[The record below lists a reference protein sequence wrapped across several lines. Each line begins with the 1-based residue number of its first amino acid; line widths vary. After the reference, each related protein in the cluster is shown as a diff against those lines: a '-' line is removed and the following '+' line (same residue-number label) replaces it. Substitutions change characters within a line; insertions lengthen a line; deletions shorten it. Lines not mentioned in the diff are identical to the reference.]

1 MFLFQPQLI
10 KYWGYPVE
18 EHFVT
23 TNDSYILCMHR
34 ITHGKNGLQHD
45 KSKPPVF
52 LAHGLISSSSQW
64 VFGPPE
70 KSLAYILADAGLYV

>member
-1 MFLFQPQLI
+1 
-10 KYWGYPVE
+10 
-18 EHFVT
+18 
-23 TNDSYILCMHR
+23 MHR

-70 KSLAYILADAGLYV
+70 KSLAYILADAGLYLNYN